1 MYYRIYYCIFLGL
14 KRSMKEDGNAIAFM
28 SSLVFSYMLY
38 WNVFTLSLFATAITR
53 IKIYHYPW
61 HWFLI
66 LLSVINCILF
76 MHQKKYQSIKT
87 VFDQEDKETKMKR
100 KTWCIIY
107 IVITWIAFPIAMY
120 IVGNMGL
127 YNYVPQ

>member
-1 MYYRIYYCIFLGL
+1 
-14 KRSMKEDGNAIAFM
+14 
-28 SSLVFSYMLY
+28 
-38 WNVFTLSLFATAITR
+38 
-53 IKIYHYPW
+53 
-61 HWFLI
+61 
-66 LLSVINCILF
+66 